1 MKLIK
6 QYAGEY
12 RGEETIEGF
21 EVILEVSSMQN
32 RGFSFSYY
40 VNGRLMYD
48 DGWYGL
54 RLSDIKQSIERNV
67 KSVIE
72 EYKAMVQ

>member
-54 RLSDIKQSIERNV
+54 RLSDIKQGIERNV

-72 EYKAMVQ
+72 EYKAMVR

>member
-1 MKLIK
+1 MKLKK

-12 RGEETIEGF
+12 RGEETIEGLN
-21 EVILEVSSMQN
+21 VVLEVSSIQD

-40 VNGRLMYD
+40 VNGKLMYN

-54 RLSDIKQSIERNV
+54 RLSDIKKYADSNV
-67 KSVIE
+67 KIVVSK
-72 EYKAMVQ
+72 YKELG

>member
-21 EVILEVSSMQN
+21 NVVLEVSSIEN

-40 VNGRLMYD
+40 VNDRLMYG

-54 RLSDIKQSIERNV
+54 HPL
-67 KSVIE
+67 VIE
-72 EYKAMVQ
+72 HIEDL